1 MTKAIIPFLPHQWY
15 SLYFHTLHKKNKA
28 LQSCKQVGKKIL
40 TSNLTT
46 ALMVPLKLHCFAPS
60 HSLPTPP
67 QVKVCPLG
75 EPAIIWAQQKCLTS
89 VCFSRFVHVWL
100 HGRERRQ
107 HWLSLR
113 NSSCIIRTRNCIKN
127 RQKNS
132 LFTGLEGPILNTTLS
147 RICIMFRTRIWLHIA
162 PLCITLDPAV
172 ALRCARK
179 SEKICGYCCLGDI
192 VR

>member
-28 LQSCKQVGKKIL
+28 LQSCKQVGKKNPYKQSHYSPNGPSETPLLHPL
-40 TSNLTT
+40 TFS
-46 ALMVPLKLHCFAPS
+46 S
-60 HSLPTPP
+60 TPP

-75 EPAIIWAQQKCLTS
+75 GPAIIWAQQKCLTS

-132 LFTGLEGPILNTTLS
+132 LFIGLEGPILNTTLS
-147 RICIMFRTRIWLHIA
+147 RICIMFRTRIWLHITA
-162 PLCITLDPAV
+162 VHYPRSCSCLMLC
-172 ALRCARK
+172 
-179 SEKICGYCCLGDI
+179 
-192 VR
+192 